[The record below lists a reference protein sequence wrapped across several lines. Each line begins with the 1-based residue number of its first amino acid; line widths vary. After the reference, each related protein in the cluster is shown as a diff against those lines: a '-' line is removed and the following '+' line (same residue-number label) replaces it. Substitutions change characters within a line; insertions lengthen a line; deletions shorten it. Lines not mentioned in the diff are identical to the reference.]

1 MRFKGVNG
9 RGRTARGG
17 RVADERVIRALH
29 DEHAGALL
37 RYAMYLTGGD
47 RQRAEDVVQEVLL
60 RAWQHPDAVAG
71 QPARPWLFTVARNLV
86 IDGQRARRARPQEV
100 GEAAL
105 GQRPAPDDVDRAL
118 ESWGVADALASLR
131 PDHRRVLFETYY
143 KGSSVAEAATVLG
156 IPPGTVKSRT
166 FYALKALKL
175 ALEERGLTP

>member
-1 MRFKGVNG
+1 MNG

-17 RVADERVIRALH
+17 RVADENVMRALH
-29 DEHAGALL
+29 DEHAAALL
-37 RYAMYLTGGD
+37 RYTMYLTGGD
-47 RQRAEDVVQEVLL
+47 RQRAEDVVQEVLV
-60 RAWQHPDAVAG
+60 RAWQHPEAVVG
-71 QPARPWLFTVARNLV
+71 QPARPWLFTVAKNLV

-118 ESWGVADALASLR
+118 ESWGVADALGALR

-175 ALEERGLTP
+175 ALEERGLAP

>member
-1 MRFKGVNG
+1 MSHRAGCWSTCPAMTCSSPMGNAPGREPKRSPLRSRGMNG
-9 RGRTARGG
+9 RGRTARTG
-17 RVADERVIRALH
+17 RVADEQLMRALH
-29 DEHAGALL
+29 DEHAGPLL

-71 QPARPWLFTVARNLV
+71 QPARPWLFTVAKNLV

-118 ESWGVADALASLR
+118 ESWGVGGR
-131 PDHRRVLFETYY
+131 LF
-143 KGSSVAEAATVLG
+143 AATAHS
-156 IPPGTVKSRT
+156 P
-166 FYALKALKL
+166 
-175 ALEERGLTP
+175 

>member
-1 MRFKGVNG
+1 MDVTG
-9 RGRTARGG
+9 RGEAARQGH
-17 RVADERVIRALH
+17 VADEEVVRALH
-29 DEHAGALL
+29 AEHAGPLL
-37 RYAMYLTGGD
+37 RYAMYLTSGD

-60 RAWQHPDAVAG
+60 RAWQHPEAVAG

-105 GQRPAPDDVDRAL
+105 GLRPAADDVDRAL
-118 ESWGVADALASLR
+118 ESWAVADALAALR
-131 PDHRRVLFETYY
+131 PDHRRVLYETYY
-143 KGSSVAEAATVLG
+143 KGSSVAEAATALD

-175 ALEERGLTP
+175 ALEERGLAP